1 VHKKIYSILS
11 ISIFLFLIGCSDNET
26 TNVQYQGN
34 REKIKIKIGSKQ
46 TEVSLN
52 YGVSP
57 QKERERSW
65 KESNVISQ
73 FSIGS
78 LDDTTLYLPTDLK
91 VDKDGNIYILDMA
104 GKFVKKFDAKGKQL
118 EKYGRKGRGPG
129 EFQSPFRID
138 VSETGKLIVLDI
150 NQGKCEIFDK
160 NKSQRINVLNQ
171 PTGVSF
177 VTEEDFVILQILNP
191 LDMSAIQKYNLE
203 GVSVD
208 YENVLLPSSFDNI
221 TVAMLPFVD
230 GSIINYKNE
239 LCYVPRFMNHFVLYD
254 KNGKIKYARET
265 MDEIALPTYEREGF
279 DVVNLRYPKEQISI
293 LGASIS
299 DGKLFLV
306 SNKASKKNNEKINYV
321 IDVYSIMAG
330 DYLYSF
336 KYKRNKVVSRFLIS
350 ENKIYLINH
359 LAVVEV
365 LNYELE

>member
-1 VHKKIYSILS
+1 VHKKIYSI
-11 ISIFLFLIGCSDNET
+11 ICIFFFLISCSDSET
-26 TNVQYQGN
+26 ANVEYQGN
-34 REKIKIKIGSKQ
+34 REKIKIKIGSKH

-52 YGVSP
+52 YEVLP
-57 QKERERSW
+57 QNERERSW
-65 KESNVISQ
+65 KESKVLSQ

-91 VDKDGNIYILDMA
+91 VDKDENIYVLDMA
-104 GKFVKKFDAKGKQL
+104 GKFVKKFDSKGKEL
-118 EKYGRKGRGPG
+118 KKFGRKGRGPG

-138 VSETGKLIVLDI
+138 VSEAGKLIVLDI

-160 NKSQRINVLNQ
+160 NKSHKIDVLNQ

-177 VTEEDFVILQILNP
+177 VTEEDFVTLQILNP

-203 GVSVD
+203 GASVD

-230 GSIINYKNE
+230 GSIINYKKE
-239 LCYVPRFMNHFVLYD
+239 ICYVPRFMNHFVLYD
-254 KNGKIKYARET
+254 KNGKIKYVRET
-265 MDEIALPTYEREGF
+265 MDEIALPTYERKSF
-279 DVVNLRYPKEQISI
+279 DVVNFRLPEEQLSI
-293 LGASIS
+293 LGASVS

-306 SNKASKKNNEKINYV
+306 SNKASKKNNNKINYV
-321 IDVYSIMAG
+321 IDVYSILDG

-336 KYKRNKVVSRFLIS
+336 KYKRNKVVSRFFIT
-350 ENKIYLINH
+350 ENVIYLINH